1 MSLPEVL
8 ANFRARNVTFELK
21 DGTKRTIF
29 VNEIEDEDDDQPEMI
44 FMADDPKDDVFISQV
59 VDAIP
64 GSANLSLDVHQM
76 PYCELKFVLKG
87 QKVAFKLKDGAIK
100 TFILTN
106 VLVKNAAK
114 TNFTFVGNK
123 KEDSID
129 SSDILGVKII
139 VDK

>member
-64 GSANLSLDVHQM
+64 GSANFSLAIHQM

-87 QKVAFKLKDGAIK
+87 KKAEFKLKDGAIK
-100 TFILTN
+100 TFIVTN
-106 VLVKNAAK
+106 VLIKNAAK

>member
-8 ANFRARNVTFELK
+8 DNFRARNVTFKLK
-21 DGTKRTIF
+21 DGTKKTIF

-44 FMADDPKDDVFISQV
+44 FMTDDPEDDVFISQV

-64 GSANLSLDVHQM
+64 GSANFSLDIHQM

-100 TFILTN
+100 TFIVTN
-106 VLVKNAAK
+106 VLIKNTAK
-114 TNFTFVGNK
+114 SNFTFVGNK

-139 VDK
+139 EDK

>member
-8 ANFRARNVTFELK
+8 DNFRARNVTFKLK
-21 DGTKRTIF
+21 NGTKRTIF

-44 FMADDPKDDVFISQV
+44 FMADDQKDDVFISQI

-64 GSANLSLDVHQM
+64 GSANFSLDIHQM
-76 PYCELKFVLKG
+76 PFCELKFVLKG
-87 QKVAFKLKDGAIK
+87 QKVEFRLKDGAIK
-100 TFILTN
+100 TFVVTN
-106 VLVKNAAK
+106 VLIKNTTK

-139 VDK
+139 ADK

>member
-8 ANFRARNVTFELK
+8 DNFRARNVTFELK

-44 FMADDPKDDVFISQV
+44 FMADDPEDDVFISQV

-64 GSANLSLDVHQM
+64 GSANFSLDIHQM
-76 PYCELKFVLKG
+76 SYCELKFVLKG
-87 QKVAFKLKDGAIK
+87 QKVEFRLKDGAIK
-100 TFILTN
+100 TFIVTN
-106 VLVKNAAK
+106 VLIKNTAK
-114 TNFTFVGNK
+114 SNFTFVGNK

-139 VDK
+139 ADK